1 MGVVAISAR
10 GTQVING
17 TEYVYDYISVWDSQ
31 KQRSEQKRTYIGK
44 MVNGEFVPNKQYQ
57 LKQELETAKMKVKPG
72 PVPATECSRMF
83 GGAAYLLDSIGEIT
97 GVTED
102 LRTCFPK
109 EYKAI
114 LSLAYYLVMENDSP
128 MYRFHKWS
136 RTHEHP
142 HSKDIPSQRI
152 SDLFAGISEQSKMEF
167 FRKQAKRRVENEFL
181 AYDTT
186 SISSYSR
193 TLKQVRYGNNK
204 EHDPLAQINLA
215 LLFGEQSGL
224 PVCYRKLP
232 GNISDVKTVQQL
244 LKEVDFLE
252 MDKVNL
258 VMDRGFY
265 SADNINALYRNHHK
279 FLISTKTS
287 LKFIKSKLDD
297 FRSDFACRANWHSK
311 TGLYAKTFTMDWDY
325 TEKKVRTDEVNHNK
339 RRMYVHYYYNDQH
352 AADDKNRFNLL
363 LDTLENELVSGH
375 RNPEHEK
382 LYTKYFHV
390 KQTPKRGIQITPK
403 DDAITDAIKNCGYF
417 VLLSN
422 GVKDTEKALEIYRCK
437 DLVEKAFGNLKE
449 RLGMRRM
456 SVSSE
461 ESLEGKL
468 FVQFIALI
476 YMFYIKKAMDT
487 KGLFKNYTMQELLDE
502 FDIIERFQHPGTK
515 SWFGEITKKQTDLYL
530 SLGVVPPSS
539 I

>member
-1 MGVVAISAR
+1 MSAR
-10 GTQVING
+10 GTQFING
-17 TEYVYDYISVWDSQ
+17 TEYVYDYISVWDPQ

-44 MVNGEFVPNKQYQ
+44 MVDGEFVPNKQYR
-57 LKQELETAKMKVKPG
+57 LKQELESAKSETKPG
-72 PVPATECSRMF
+72 PVPATECSRVF
-83 GGAAYLLDSIGEIT
+83 SGATYLLDSIGEIT

-102 LRTCFPK
+102 LKTCFPMD
-109 EYKAI
+109 YKAI
-114 LSLAYYLVMENDSP
+114 LSLAYYLIMETDSP
-128 MYRFHKWS
+128 MYRFHKWG

-142 HSKDIPSQRI
+142 HGKDIPSQRI
-152 SDLFAGISEQSKMEF
+152 SELFAGISEQSKMEF
-167 FRKQAKRRVENEFL
+167 FHRQARRRIEREFL

-215 LLFGEQSGL
+215 LLFGEESGL

-232 GNISDVKTVQQL
+232 GNISDVKTVQHL
-244 LKEVDFLE
+244 LKEVDFLK

-279 FLISTKTS
+279 FLISAKTS
-287 LKFIKSKLDD
+287 LKFIKEKLDD
-297 FRSDFACRANWHSK
+297 IRGDFACRANWLSK
-311 TGLYAKTFTMDWDY
+311 TGLFAKSFTMDWDY
-325 TEKKVRTDEVNHNK
+325 TEKKARSDEAVHDK
-339 RRMYVHYYYNDQH
+339 RRMYVHFYYNDQH
-352 AADDKNRFNLL
+352 ATDDKNRLNLL
-363 LDTLENELVSGH
+363 LDTLEKELMSGR

-382 LYTKYFHV
+382 LYAKYFQI

-403 DDAITDAIKNCGYF
+403 EDVIADAVKYSGYF

-422 GVKDTEKALEIYRCK
+422 GIKDTEKALEIYRCK

-449 RLGMRRM
+449 RLAMRRM

-476 YMFYIKKAMDT
+476 YMSYIKKAMDA

-515 SWFGEITKKQTDLYL
+515 SWFGEITKKQVDLF
-530 SLGVVPPSS
+530 SALGVLPPA
-539 I
+539 